1 VADAV
6 VLGRIEGQPRV
17 VALLDRARQSGRIAH
32 AWAFIGHA
40 GSGRSTTARAFAAA
54 LLCDDGGCGAC
65 RTCRMVAAATHPDV
79 HLIGPTPPERN
90 PKGPRAIRIEAI
102 RDLEREASLR
112 PVVGR
117 HKIFVLDDAD
127 RMTESAPEAFLKTLE
142 EPPSHTVMIL
152 ILTRARAMPATVLSR
167 CRIVRF
173 DERPGPASAAWPRL
187 RELLAEAGTTGMGR
201 VFQRLDRARPDRD
214 EAEAL
219 VDACWLWCRDLV
231 VAKAGVV
238 DTQLFADPARAAEAQ
253 EHAAAWTPDE
263 LLGTLR
269 LCRDVRDGLA
279 VNVAPRLGV
288 ELLVSRLARVA

>member
-1 VADAV
+1 MVDA
-6 VLGRIEGQPRV
+6 G
-17 VALLDRARQSGRIAH
+17 
-32 AWAFIGHA
+32 
-40 GSGRSTTARAFAAA
+40 
-54 LLCDDGGCGAC
+54 
-65 RTCRMVAAATHPDV
+65 THPDV
-79 HLIGPTPPERN
+79 HLIGPTPPEGR

-117 HKIFVLDDAD
+117 YKIFVLDDAD

-142 EPPSHTVMIL
+142 EPPANTVMIL

-167 CRIVRF
+167 CRIARF
-173 DERPGPASAAWPRL
+173 EERPGAASAAWPRL
-187 RELLAEAGTTGMGR
+187 RELLADARATGMAA

-219 VDACWLWCRDLV
+219 VDAGWLWCRDLV
-231 VAKAGVV
+231 VARAGVV
-238 DTQLFADPARAAEAQ
+238 DAQLFTHPERAGEAH
-253 EHAAAWTPDE
+253 EAAAAWTPDE
-263 LLGTLR
+263 LLDTLR
-269 LCRDVRDGLA
+269 LCRDVREGLE